1 MRLEFTPEGLKESLG
16 KSRDHLKVRGNEYHD
31 EWFPITDNE
40 KEFEPISIRDLRND
54 RRAGIY
60 LIKQEGLKRAY
71 VGLASDFSSRF
82 FNGKDDC
89 KTNCP
94 RGCSCYGHIN
104 STPRTCR
111 SHWIIESGDNFEV
124 YCLQEMR
131 YESERVCQAEI
142 DWYYILVELGFEMV
156 NADWALGVAGFNG
169 RPIVSVS
176 LLTGEYFFFLTI
188 TEGATLLLPDH
199 SGGGGAIGPMI
210 SGFQNQLNGY
220 THRYATE
227 EELDTYQGRREI
239 SDLISS
245 FDSDSRMIAGP
256 RGGRLEWSMGPL
268 DIETL
273 NSLRETHRGVYDTEE
288 DPRTELN
295 GISWLKSRNSSKSV
309 SGRWQV
315 RAKRSSNSKDI
326 HQTNR
331 KEWVENQLLTAA
343 IYRERKIIAEGWQEW
358 NTGRYASNAD
368 WINRQLGENLFTDWE
383 RI

>member
-1 MRLEFTPEGLKESLG
+1 MQLEFSADVLQESQRN
-16 KSRDHLKVRGNEYHD
+16 SRRHFVIRGNDYND
-31 EWFPITDNE
+31 EWSPTIDDDG
-40 KEFEPISIRDLRND
+40 EFNPISIDDLRGD

-60 LIKQEGLKRAY
+60 LIKIVDSNRAY
-71 VGLASDFSSRF
+71 IGLASDFSSRF

-89 KTNCP
+89 KARCP
-94 RGCSCYGHIN
+94 SNCSCYGHIN
-104 STPRTCR
+104 STPTTCR
-111 SHWIIESGDNFEV
+111 SHRIIESGQKFEV
-124 YCLQEMR
+124 FCLMEME
-131 YESERVCQAEI
+131 YETQRVCQAEV
-142 DWYYILVELGFEMV
+142 DWYYILLELGYEMV

-188 TEGATLLLPDH
+188 TEGATVLLPDH

-227 EELDTYQGRREI
+227 EEVDTYQGRREI

-245 FDSDSRMIAGP
+245 FDTDSRMISGP

-273 NSLRETHRGVYDTEE
+273 NSLRETHRGVYDTED

-295 GISWLKSRNSSKSV
+295 GISWLKSRNSSISV

-368 WINRQLGENLFTDWE
+368 WINRQLGKNLFTDWKG
-383 RI
+383 